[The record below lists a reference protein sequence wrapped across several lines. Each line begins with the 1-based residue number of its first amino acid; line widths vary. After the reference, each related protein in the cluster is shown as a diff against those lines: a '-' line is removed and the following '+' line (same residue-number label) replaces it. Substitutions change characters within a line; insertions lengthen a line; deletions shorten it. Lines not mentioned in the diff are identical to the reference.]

1 MPLGSV
7 AIVSVSFSVNAP
19 LIQDCLIVFPF
30 AENNEVICS
39 DPAYIT
45 SFAEEDFHIYVLEYT
60 DNLGQ
65 YFEKLREV
73 GETLSE
79 QRIWKALSNICTSVV
94 QSEVDVLHPSRL
106 RVMQDKI
113 FCRLPFHRPSRDICM
128 THLIAGSRAG
138 IYEAPE
144 VLERKRTGDATL
156 SWTVG
161 CIAYELTT
169 LVPAYYDRTGSGNM
183 MKVMTDV
190 IQATPPPEIS
200 RSYSDDL
207 RNIIAKCLQKDTNM
221 RPSLQDIKILANEH
235 VDEEERRASRNSGAM
250 TENE

>member
-1 MPLGSV
+1 M
-7 AIVSVSFSVNAP
+7 F
-19 LIQDCLIVFPF
+19 QF
-30 AENNEVICS
+30 AENNDAICS

-45 SFAEEDFHIYVLEYT
+45 SFEEKGCYIYVLEYT

-94 QSEVDVLHPSRL
+94 ESEVDALHPSRL

-113 FCRLPFHRPSRDICM
+113 FCRLPFHRPLRDICM
-128 THLIAGSRAG
+128 THLIAGGRAG

-144 VLERKRTGDATL
+144 VQERKRTSQATL

-169 LVPAYYDRTGSGNM
+169 LVPAYYDRSGSGNM

-190 IQATPPPEIS
+190 IQATPPPDIS
-200 RSYSDDL
+200 GSYSDDL
-207 RNIIAKCLQKDTNM
+207 RNIIAKCLQKDRNM
-221 RPSLQDIKILANEH
+221 RPSLQDITILANEH
-235 VDEEERRASRNSGAM
+235 VDEEERRASGYRGE
-250 TENE
+250 T

>member
-1 MPLGSV
+1 MF
-7 AIVSVSFSVNAP
+7 A
-19 LIQDCLIVFPF
+19 F
-30 AENNEVICS
+30 AENNDVISS

-45 SFAEEDFHIYVLEYT
+45 SFEEDDFYIYVLEYT

-79 QRIWKALSNICTSVV
+79 QRIWKALSHICTSAV

-106 RVMQDKI
+106 RVMQDQI
-113 FCRLPFHRPSRDICM
+113 FCRLPFHRPPRDICM
-128 THLIAGSRAG
+128 TRLIAGSRAG

-144 VLERKRTGDATL
+144 VLERKHTGEATL

-207 RNIIAKCLQKDTNM
+207 RNIIAKCLQKDTNI
-221 RPSLQDIKILANEH
+221 RPSLYDIKILADEH
-235 VDEEERRASRNSGAM
+235 VDEEERRTSQISGAM
-250 TENE
+250 SEHEQI